1 MRMRSELIAL
11 FLQFLEGSSTKNSC
25 LPATL
30 LARYS
35 QNLFTLIFSVLYVIS
50 NNNVLKM
57 TFEMYV
63 FLVAP
68 HFARGQS
75 RSRKRTPML
84 WVHTPV
90 YTHTHTHPHTHAR
103 VVIVFICICIGTV
116 RSVSNYLSVYLQIIN
131 VIKDAM
137 KTYFHGIVSKTTST
151 TRKLMLSSPVPGP
164 SSAWLWAFAK
174 HGMNPNIHTCIFN
187 DFHIM
192 VDLSLFTV
200 PIYFFHYILVQNR
213 TTIIFKIENT
223 SPGRPTG
230 HVPWGHSGL
239 PGGVPWGPFWSSRG
253 RLQSREK

>member
-11 FLQFLEGSSTKNSC
+11 FLQFLEGSSTKNSS

-90 YTHTHTHPHTHAR
+90 YTHTHTPTHTRTSRDRFHLHLHR
-103 VVIVFICICIGTV
+103 DSEICIQ
-116 RSVSNYLSVYLQIIN
+116 LSIC
-131 VIKDAM
+131 
-137 KTYFHGIVSKTTST
+137 
-151 TRKLMLSSPVPGP
+151 LS
-164 SSAWLWAFAK
+164 AD
-174 HGMNPNIHTCIFN
+174 H
-187 DFHIM
+187 
-192 VDLSLFTV
+192 
-200 PIYFFHYILVQNR
+200 
-213 TTIIFKIENT
+213 
-223 SPGRPTG
+223 
-230 HVPWGHSGL
+230 
-239 PGGVPWGPFWSSRG
+239 
-253 RLQSREK
+253 